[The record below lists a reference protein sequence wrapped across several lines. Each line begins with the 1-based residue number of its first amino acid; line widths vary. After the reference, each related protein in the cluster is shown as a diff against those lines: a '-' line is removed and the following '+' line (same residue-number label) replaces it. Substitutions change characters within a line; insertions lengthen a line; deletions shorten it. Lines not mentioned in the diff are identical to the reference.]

1 MHGRVMAL
9 VYTMS
14 GVGSLLGMAVVG
26 VLGDA
31 INKKFSAI
39 YVGSGVLIG
48 LMTLI
53 AMSRQSLRNF
63 LAFESS

>member
-1 MHGRVMAL
+1 MAL

-14 GVGSLLGMAVVG
+14 GVGSLLGMAVGG